1 MKERIYYLDNAKS
14 ILIILMVICHV
25 FLYTFLF
32 DFVYNFHMMAFFFI
46 SGMLFQHTAS
56 LEKPYTSFV
65 RSRIRSMVIPFLFFE
80 LWGVMTGIL
89 ARGVELNV
97 KGYIF
102 NTLTLRFN
110 NGAMMWFLFILFFA
124 ELFFVGTHKLFS
136 PKPLHI
142 ALSVLLFLASLLIPT
157 ERLYLDFFARFLRA
171 VFFLNAGYYFGQQF
185 CRTKVWA
192 AICAFIVLLALTVFN
207 GRVSISEVT
216 AKNAVQF
223 CLGSFAG
230 TYLVLSL
237 AKLPFGKWFQM
248 IGQNTLAIYC
258 THFTYYY
265 AFSKLLGEDNLSKIS
280 LRKGILVLLL
290 VALAEIPT
298 VWLLNRFLPFAVGKR
313 RRSAPQLNKA

>member
-14 ILIILMVICHV
+14 ILIILMVVCHV

-46 SGMLFQHTAS
+46 SGLLFQHTAS
-56 LEKPYTSFV
+56 MEKPYTSFV
-65 RSRIRSMVIPFLFFE
+65 KSRVRSMVIPFLFFE
-80 LWGVMTGIL
+80 LWGVITGIL
-89 ARGVELNV
+89 IRGVELNV

-102 NTLTLRFN
+102 NTLTLSFN

-136 PKPLHI
+136 SKPLHI
-142 ALSVLLFLASLLIPT
+142 GLSVLLFLASLLIPA
-157 ERLYLDFFARFLRA
+157 EPLYLDFFARFLRA
-171 VFFLNAGYYFGQQF
+171 VFFLNAGYYFGQQV
-185 CRTKVWA
+185 CRTNIWV
-192 AICAFIVLLALTVFN
+192 AICAFLVLLALTIYN

-216 AKNAVQF
+216 AKNAAQF

-237 AKLPFGKWFQM
+237 AKLRFGRWFQT

-265 AFSKLLGEDNLSKIS
+265 TFSKLLGEHDLSKIS
-280 LRKGILVLLL
+280 LGNGILVLLL

-298 VWLLNRFLPFAVGKR
+298 VWLLNHFLPFAVGKR
-313 RRSAPQLNKA
+313 RKFSPQPEKA